1 MNISNLFN
9 RLERNPAINRRDFL
23 IKQLKGAMVLA
34 AGAAG
39 LYLPQS
45 VIAGVPTTSQAK
57 VPDLGIAKGKPG
69 PATRAAVELL
79 GGMKSFVKPGDK
91 VAIKPNMSFP
101 HSPEAAT
108 NTHPLVIKELVAMCM
123 EAGAS
128 RIRVLDNPTQRAERC
143 IKTTKDALSI
153 FNQDIVHA
161 LVNKDFY
168 RPASISEGK
177 YFKETDVMRDVLEAN
192 VLIAVPVAKSHTMT
206 GVSLSMK
213 GMMGLIW
220 NRQTMHADYD
230 LDSAIVDLCSLL
242 KPDLVVV
249 DLNRVLSTNGPWGPG
264 KVIRMDTIIASK
276 DMVAADAETVRMC
289 EWYGQR
295 FKPRQVDHIRLAHD
309 RGLGRMDVENLNA
322 KRIEV

>member
-1 MNISNLFN
+1 MNQIM
-9 RLERNPAINRRDFL
+9 NRRDFL
-23 IKQLKGAMVLA
+23 IKQLKGAIYLA

-39 LYLPQS
+39 LYLPRS
-45 VIAGVPTTSQAK
+45 VIAGGPAISQVK
-57 VPDLGIAKGKPG
+57 VPHIGVAKGDPG
-69 PATRAAVELL
+69 PATRAAVGLL

-101 HSPEAAT
+101 HSPESAT
-108 NTHPLVIKELVAMCM
+108 NTHPLVTRELVAMCK

-153 FNQDIVHA
+153 FNQDMVHA
-161 LVNKDFY
+161 LVNQDFY
-168 RPASISEGK
+168 KPVSIPEGK
-177 YFKETDVMRDVLEAN
+177 YFKETDVMKDVLKAD
-192 VLIAVPVAKSHTMT
+192 VLIAAPVAKSHTMT

-213 GMMGLIW
+213 GMMGLIY

-230 LDSAIVDLCSLL
+230 LDPAIIDLCSLL

-249 DLNRVLSTNGPWGPG
+249 DLIRALSTNGPWGPG
-264 KVIRMDTIIASK
+264 KVIRMDTVIASN
-276 DMVAADAETVRMC
+276 DMVAADAKTVHMC

-295 FKPRQVDHIRLAHD
+295 FEPRQVDHIRIAHE
-309 RGLGRMDVENLNA
+309 RGLGRMDVENLHV
-322 KRIEV
+322 KYIEA

>member
-1 MNISNLFN
+1 MNW
-9 RLERNPAINRRDFL
+9 PINRRDFL
-23 IKQLKGAMVLA
+23 IKQLKGALYLT

-39 LYLPQS
+39 LCLPKS
-45 VIAGVPTTSQAK
+45 VIAGVPAISTVKLPRLS
-57 VPDLGIAKGKPG
+57 VAKGSPG
-69 PATRAAVELL
+69 PATRAALGLL

-91 VAIKPNMSFP
+91 VVIKPNLSFP
-101 HSPEAAT
+101 HRPESAT
-108 NTHPLVIKELVAMCM
+108 NTHPLVTRELVAMCK

-143 IKTTKDALSI
+143 IKTTKDALSM

-161 LVNKDFY
+161 LVKKDFY
-168 RPASISEGK
+168 KPVSIPTGK
-177 YFKETDVMRDVLEAN
+177 YFKKTDVMKDVLAAD
-192 VLIAVPVAKSHTMT
+192 VLIAAPVAKSHSMT

-230 LDSAIVDLCSLL
+230 LDPAIVDLCSLL

-249 DLNRVLSTNGPWGPG
+249 DLIRVLSTNGPWGPG
-264 KVIRMDTIIASK
+264 RVIRMDTVIASN
-276 DMVAADAETVRMC
+276 DMVAADAKTVAMC

-295 FKPRQVDHIRLAHD
+295 FESRQVDHIRIAHE
-309 RGLGRMDVENLNA
+309 RGLGRMDVENLHV
-322 KRIEV
+322 KHIEA